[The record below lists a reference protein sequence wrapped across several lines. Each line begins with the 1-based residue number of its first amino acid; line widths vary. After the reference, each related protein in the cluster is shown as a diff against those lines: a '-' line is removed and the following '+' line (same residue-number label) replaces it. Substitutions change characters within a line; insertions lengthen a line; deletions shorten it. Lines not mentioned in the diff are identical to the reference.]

1 MAFHGVF
8 SLINEKEE
16 DNYTNLKLFMNHLW
30 ILQRK
35 IPSLVSLIAFIEY
48 NDSFQVEFYI

>member
-16 DNYTNLKLFMNHLW
+16 DNYTNWN
-30 ILQRK
+30 
-35 IPSLVSLIAFIEY
+35 FIYEL
-48 NDSFQVEFYI
+48 